1 MRNRFGGGLS
11 RPLPRRRPG
20 FSSVIAPALLGGP
33 ACGPLSP
40 PGRYRAG
47 RWSPL
52 LRHVI
57 QGLFLLAL
65 RFPRGGWRSW
75 SSGGRGRR
83 RATTRR
89 RRRRRPP
96 GRRGCR
102 LPANLPGHISRRRG
116 RTGSRTHFPLRHR
129 YVQLSLFLLRRRRGP
144 RGLKRVADICRWGAP
159 RQSRGRHRWCGRWRH
174 HMGVKGARCGEHRG
188 KRRGYWHTRSA
199 GCFQWGG
206 RRPGLAHPHHRVGH
220 WCRYRRT
227 LLRQSH
233 HPVGTLRKGGLRVPR
248 SEGGGTWQR
257 TACLHGGG

>member
-40 PGRYRAG
+40 PGRY
-47 RWSPL
+47 PL
-52 LRHVI
+52 LRHII

-65 RFPRGGWRSW
+65 RSP
-75 SSGGRGRR
+75 
-83 RATTRR
+83 
-89 RRRRRPP
+89 
-96 GRRGCR
+96 RGCR

-144 RGLKRVADICRWGAP
+144 RGLKRVADICRRGAP

-188 KRRGYWHTRSA
+188 KRRGYWHARSA
-199 GCFQWGG
+199 GCFQWSG